1 MRIVMVIGQWFCSMI
16 YRDEFSSSEPAMQEL
31 GAQNYNSGVSPRMAA
46 RKASVSMKDV
56 AALAGV
62 SLGTVSNVL
71 NSPDIVAEPTRRRVE
86 LAIAKLGWIPN
97 EPARQ
102 LRAGRSRSIGMIV
115 MDIANPFY
123 TDLVIGAENCVQER
137 GYSVQVGNSAQEAD
151 RENAQLLVLMQQRVR
166 GVLLAPIWGIDER
179 VRQLKLRGIPVVLL
193 DRAGNQSDFCSVS
206 TDDVEG
212 GRLAVQH
219 LLDQGHTTIAV
230 VGGPGNLQQ
239 VRDRR
244 LGAELATSRQDGS
257 ARLLTI
263 STPHLD
269 VEAGVRTAEEIVLM
283 PSNERPTAVFAA
295 NDLLAIG
302 LLQGF
307 VTAGLRVPDDMA
319 IVGYDDIAFAAAA
332 AVPLSSVRQPR
343 LAIGYRAAEL
353 LFDEIAAADRDESHD
368 HQQIRFTPELVV
380 RRSSAKSRDLSEVV
394 GAEAAR

>member
-1 MRIVMVIGQWFCSMI
+1 
-16 YRDEFSSSEPAMQEL
+16 
-31 GAQNYNSGVSPRMAA
+31 MAP

-123 TDLVIGAENCVQER
+123 TDLVIGAENCVHER
-137 GYSVQVGNSAQEAD
+137 GYSVQVGNSAQESD
-151 RENAQLLVLMQQRVR
+151 RESAQLLVLMQQRVR

-219 LLDQGHTTIAV
+219 LLDQGHSRIAI

-239 VRDRR
+239 VADRR
-244 LGAELATSRQDGS
+244 LGAELARSRHNGS
-257 ARLLTI
+257 AQI
-263 STPHLD
+263 IVSSSPHLD
-269 VEAGVRTAEEIVLM
+269 VDSGVQAAGDIAAM
-283 PSNERPTAVFAA
+283 PDSERPTAVFAT

-343 LAIGYRAAEL
+343 LAIGYRATEL
-353 LFDEIAAADRDESHD
+353 LFEEIAAIDGDVSHE
-368 HQQIRFTPELVV
+368 HQQVRFTPELVV
-380 RRSSAKSRDLSEVV
+380 RRSSAKSQDRQELT
-394 GAEAAR
+394 AL

>member
-1 MRIVMVIGQWFCSMI
+1 
-16 YRDEFSSSEPAMQEL
+16 
-31 GAQNYNSGVSPRMAA
+31 MAA
-46 RKASVSMKDV
+46 RKATVSMKDV

-71 NSPDIVAEPTRRRVE
+71 NSPDIVAEPTRRKVE

-123 TDLVIGAENCVQER
+123 TDLVIGAENCVYER

-151 RENAQLLVLMQQRVR
+151 RESAQLLVLMQQRVR
-166 GVLLAPIWGIDER
+166 GVLLAPIWSIEDQ
-179 VRQLKLRGIPVVLL
+179 VRQLRLRGIPVVLL
-193 DRAGNQSDFCSVS
+193 DRAGNASDFCSVKV
-206 TDDVEG
+206 DDVEG

-219 LLDQGHTTIAV
+219 LLERGHTKIAV
-230 VGGPGNLQQ
+230 IGGPGRLQQ
-239 VRDRR
+239 VADRR
-244 LGAELATSRQDGS
+244 LGAELARSRHNGS
-257 ARLLTI
+257 AELVVK
-263 STPHLD
+263 STAHLD
-269 VEAGVRTAEEIVLM
+269 VDSGVAAAEELAAM
-283 PSNERPTAVFAA
+283 PSSERPTAVFAT

-343 LAIGYRAAEL
+343 LEIGYRAAEL
-353 LFDEIAAADRDESHD
+353 LFDEVEANESDAAHE
-368 HQQIRFTPELVV
+368 HQQVRFTPELVV
-380 RRSSAKSRDLSEVV
+380 RRSSAKSRTLSEAV
-394 GAEAAR
+394 GA

>member
-1 MRIVMVIGQWFCSMI
+1 MRIVMVKDQWFCSMI
-16 YRDEFSSSEPAMQEL
+16 YRDKSSSSKPAMQEL

-219 LLDQGHTTIAV
+219 LLDQGHTIIAV

-244 LGAELATSRQDGS
+244 LGAELASSRFDGS
-257 ARLLTI
+257 TRLLTI

-269 VEAGVRTAEEIVLM
+269 VESGVRTAEEIVLM

-353 LFDEIAAADRDESHD
+353 LFDEIEALDGEESHD
-368 HQQIRFTPELVV
+368 HQQVRFTPELVV
-380 RRSSAKSRDLSEVV
+380 RRSSAKSRNLSEFIGV
-394 GAEAAR
+394 

>member
-1 MRIVMVIGQWFCSMI
+1 MRIVMVIDQWFCSMI
-16 YRDEFSSSEPAMQEL
+16 YRDEFSSSKRAMQEL

-137 GYSVQVGNSAQEAD
+137 GYTVQVGNSAQEAD

-219 LLDQGHTTIAV
+219 LLDQGHTIIAV

-244 LGAELATSRQDGS
+244 LGAELASSRFDGS
-257 ARLLTI
+257 TRLLTI

-269 VEAGVRTAEEIVLM
+269 VESGVRTAEEIVLM

-353 LFDEIAAADRDESHD
+353 LFDEIEALDGEESHD
-368 HQQIRFTPELVV
+368 HQQVRFTPELVV
-380 RRSSAKSRDLSEVV
+380 RRSSAKSRNLSEFIGV
-394 GAEAAR
+394 

>member
-1 MRIVMVIGQWFCSMI
+1 MI
-16 YRDEFSSSEPAMQEL
+16 YRDEFSSSKPAMQEL

-307 VTAGLRVPDDMA
+307 VTAGLRVPEDMA

-343 LAIGYRAAEL
+343 LAIGCRAAEL
-353 LFDEIAAADRDESHD
+353 LFDEIAAGDRDESHD

-380 RRSSAKSRDLSEVV
+380 RRSSAKSRTLSEVI
-394 GAEAAR
+394 GA

>member
-1 MRIVMVIGQWFCSMI
+1 MVIDQWFCSMI
-16 YRDEFSSSEPAMQEL
+16 YRDEFSSSKPAMQEL

-137 GYSVQVGNSAQEAD
+137 GYTVQVGNSAQEAD

-219 LLDQGHTTIAV
+219 LLDQGHTIIAV

-244 LGAELATSRQDGS
+244 LGAELANSRFDGS
-257 ARLLTI
+257 TRLLTI

-269 VEAGVRTAEEIVLM
+269 VESGVRTAEEIVLM

-353 LFDEIAAADRDESHD
+353 LFDEIEALDGEESHD
-368 HQQIRFTPELVV
+368 HQQVRFTPELVV
-380 RRSSAKSRDLSEVV
+380 RRSSAKSRNLSEFI
-394 GAEAAR
+394 GI

>member
-1 MRIVMVIGQWFCSMI
+1 MRIVMVIDQWFCSMI
-16 YRDEFSSSEPAMQEL
+16 YRDEFSSSKPAMQEL

-219 LLDQGHTTIAV
+219 LLDQGHTIIAV

-244 LGAELATSRQDGS
+244 LGAELASSRFDGS
-257 ARLLTI
+257 TRLLTI

-269 VEAGVRTAEEIVLM
+269 VESGVRTAEEIVLM

-353 LFDEIAAADRDESHD
+353 LFDEIEALDGEESHD
-368 HQQIRFTPELVV
+368 HQQVRFTPELVV
-380 RRSSAKSRDLSEVV
+380 RRSSAKSRNLSEFI
-394 GAEAAR
+394 GL

>member
-1 MRIVMVIGQWFCSMI
+1 
-16 YRDEFSSSEPAMQEL
+16 
-31 GAQNYNSGVSPRMAA
+31 MAA
-46 RKASVSMKDV
+46 RKTTVSMKDV

-102 LRAGRSRSIGMIV
+102 LRAGRSRAIGMVV

-123 TDLVIGAENCVQER
+123 TDLVLGAENCVQER
-137 GYSVQVGNSAQEAD
+137 GYSVQVGNSSQEAD
-151 RENAQLLVLMQQRVR
+151 RESTQLLVLMQQRVR

-193 DRAGNQSDFCSVS
+193 DRAGNESDFCSVS
-206 TDDVEG
+206 VDDVEG

-219 LLDQGHTTIAV
+219 LLDQGHTAIAV
-230 VGGPGNLQQ
+230 IGGPETLQQ
-239 VRDRR
+239 VADRR
-244 LGAELATSRQDGS
+244 LGAELARSRHNGL
-257 ARLLTI
+257 ARLLVK

-269 VEAGVRTAEEIVLM
+269 VASGVTAAEEIVTM
-283 PSNERPTAVFAA
+283 PEAERPTAVFAT

-307 VTAGLRVPDDMA
+307 VTAGMQVPKEMA
-319 IVGYDDIAFAAAA
+319 IIGYDDIAFAAAA
-332 AVPLSSVRQPR
+332 AVPLSSIRQPR
-343 LAIGYRAAEL
+343 LAIGCRAAEL
-353 LFDEIAAADRDESHD
+353 LFDEIEANERELSHD
-368 HQQIRFTPELVV
+368 HRQVRFTPELVV
-380 RRSSAKSRDLSEVV
+380 RRSSAKSRDRQAVAGS
-394 GAEAAR
+394 

>member
-1 MRIVMVIGQWFCSMI
+1 
-16 YRDEFSSSEPAMQEL
+16 
-31 GAQNYNSGVSPRMAA
+31 MAA
-46 RKASVSMKDV
+46 RKATVSMKDV

-137 GYSVQVGNSAQEAD
+137 GNSVQVGNSAQEAE

-219 LLDQGHTTIAV
+219 LLDQGHTKIAV
-230 VGGPGNLQQ
+230 AGGPGNLQQ

-244 LGAELATSRQDGS
+244 LGAELASSRHDGS
-257 ARLLTI
+257 AQLLTI

-269 VEAGVRTAEEIVLM
+269 VDSGVRTAEEIVLM
-283 PSNERPTAVFAA
+283 PSNERPTAVFAT

-307 VTAGLRVPDDMA
+307 VTAGFRVPDDMA

-332 AVPLSSVRQPR
+332 AVPLSSVRQQR

-353 LFDEIAAADRDESHD
+353 LFDEIAAIDRDESHD

-380 RRSSAKSRDLSEVV
+380 RRSSAKSRHLQEVTT
-394 GAEAAR
+394 

>member
-1 MRIVMVIGQWFCSMI
+1 MI
-16 YRDEFSSSEPAMQEL
+16 YRDEFSSSKPAMQEL
-31 GAQNYNSGVSPRMAA
+31 GAQDYNSGVSPRMAA